1 FHVDHH
7 AWHHARFSTAA
18 AQTHFSLEIRPGFR
32 LISYWK
38 RLSLDSGNESDQSE
52 FGRIELADFPI
63 ARAVTF
69 TPSLRV

>member
-1 FHVDHH
+1 PCFFHVDHH

-38 RLSLDSGNESDQSE
+38 RLLLYNIGWPQYNPKVLHGQVGSHIFMLVG
-52 FGRIELADFPI
+52 
-63 ARAVTF
+63 
-69 TPSLRV
+69 LR